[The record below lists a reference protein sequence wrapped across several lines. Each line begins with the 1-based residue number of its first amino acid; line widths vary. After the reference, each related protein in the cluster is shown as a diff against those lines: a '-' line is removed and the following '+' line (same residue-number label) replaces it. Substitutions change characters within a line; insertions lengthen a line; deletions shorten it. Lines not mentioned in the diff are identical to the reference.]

1 MLKEAFMTMG
11 KSNIDKQKY
20 VYRIEKGKEATHVR
34 IGNAD
39 RVILMVYKERYNIS
53 MTAALH
59 EMIGTAAK
67 CWEERHEFIIGE
79 LRQDRA
85 QLEGIAFAYLKKYGR
100 LDKKLV
106 EKPPEQTDQSKK

>member
-1 MLKEAFMTMG
+1 MNMG

-20 VYRIEKGKEATHVR
+20 VYRIENRKEATKVR

-39 RVILMVYKERYNIS
+39 LIILKVYKERYNIS
-53 MTAALH
+53 ITAVVH

-67 CWEERHEFIIGE
+67 CWEEKHEFIIGE
-79 LRQDRA
+79 LRQDLL

-106 EKPPEQTDQSKK
+106 EKTSEQT

>member
-1 MLKEAFMTMG
+1 MLKEVVMNMG

-20 VYRIEKGKEATHVR
+20 VYRIEKRKEATRIR

-39 RVILMVYKERYNIS
+39 LVILKVYKERYNIS
-53 MTAALH
+53 MTAVVH

-67 CWEERHEFIIGE
+67 CWEERHEFTIGE
-79 LRQDRA
+79 LRNNLV

-106 EKPPEQTDQSKK
+106 EKPPKQT

>member
-1 MLKEAFMTMG
+1 MNMG

-20 VYRIEKGKEATHVR
+20 VYRIENRKEATKVR

-39 RVILMVYKERYNIS
+39 LIILKVYKERYKIS
-53 MTAALH
+53 MTAVAH

-67 CWEERHEFIIGE
+67 CWEEKHEFIIGE
-79 LRQDRA
+79 LRNNLV

-106 EKPPEQTDQSKK
+106 EKTSEQT

>member
-1 MLKEAFMTMG
+1 MLKEAFMNMG

-20 VYRIEKGKEATHVR
+20 VYRIENRKEATKVR

-39 RVILMVYKERYNIS
+39 LIILKVYKERYKIS
-53 MTAALH
+53 MTAVAH

-67 CWEERHEFIIGE
+67 CWEEKHEFIIGE
-79 LRQDRA
+79 LRNNLV

-106 EKPPEQTDQSKK
+106 EKTSEQT